1 MKKKSSIRPV
11 KVLIA
16 DDHPV
21 ARRGLRTLLEAELAF
36 RIVGEASDG
45 NEALRLAEELN
56 PTIAVVDISMP
67 KLNGLDLT
75 RRLRWEAPDVKVIIL
90 TMHFSEDVARE
101 CLRAGA
107 RAYVLKSDADEELLE
122 ALRAVR
128 DDRPFLTS
136 RITEMFA
143 TYKCIQQCNPDAARG
158 PDGEIPI
165 ERLTIVEREILT
177 LLCQG
182 MTNAEVASQIG
193 SSTRAI
199 ELRRGLIMEKLQITA
214 FSDLVRYAIRH
225 GMVPV

>member
-1 MKKKSSIRPV
+1 MKSKSSIRPV
-11 KVLIA
+11 KVLLA

-21 ARRGLRTLLEAELAF
+21 ARRGLRTLLEADPTF
-36 RIVGEASDG
+36 RIVGEASNG
-45 NEALRLAEELN
+45 NEALRLAEELK
-56 PTIAVVDISMP
+56 PAIAVVDISMP
-67 KLNGLDLT
+67 ELNGLDLS
-75 RRLRWEAPDVKVIIL
+75 RRLRWEAPDVKVVIL

-143 TYKCIQQCNPDAARG
+143 TYKGARQCNPDAPRG

-165 ERLTIVEREILT
+165 ERLTMIEQEILT
-177 LLCQG
+177 LLCEG
-182 MTNAEVASQIG
+182 MNNTEVASQIG

-199 ELRRGLIMEKLQITA
+199 ELRRKLIMEKLQVTA
-214 FSDLVRYAIRH
+214 FSNLVRYAIRH
-225 GMVPV
+225 GMVQV